1 MCIWVTKSTLFTWA
15 NNVFDQCK
23 KENIKN
29 VNEIKDF
36 SFNGQL
42 FIAPLWAHLYVNSI
56 FCRMFFVIY

>member
-15 NNVFDQCK
+15 NNVFDHCK

-36 SFNGQL
+36 SFIGPL
-42 FIAPLWAHLYVNSI
+42 FIVPLWAHLYVNSI
-56 FCRMFFVIY
+56 FC